1 MTENEVA
8 KTLTYVDEIPASLS
22 LKVAAN
28 TSLKLCLAAFKPLQN
43 TKIDVEVDE
52 GGTFE
57 GAFADF
63 SPSQYTFTL
72 NVYLKGSHSSC
83 DWHLAAI
90 ADKNDNKR
98 YDTSVFHAK
107 EESFGLM
114 SNYGIAEGE
123 SKLVFAGI
131 SEIEKGAKKSHTRQV
146 AKIIVFD
153 PKADGQASP
162 ILKIGENDVEASHAA
177 VVGRLSE
184 EHLFYLESRGV
195 DEAMAKRLITL
206 GYLKPIELQFDSEA
220 LRQKIDDAIE
230 GGISHD

>member
-131 SEIEKGAKKSHTRQV
+131 SEIEKGAKKTHTRQV